1 MRSGWMLPV
10 AAVLAS
16 SWWFTTGAFATPPSD
31 DQVAGAI
38 EKFKTIKPK
47 TREEM
52 TAAANA
58 VLDGM
63 SIDELSG
70 KQLDMLG
77 DARVFGGLNAE
88 LKGKLD
94 ARATKLAEDKGA
106 DGATAASV
114 RPDLMVFPGQ
124 GSTREDNMA
133 FDAKRAGVISAAA
146 KHPGLSEALKG
157 GRAYSVFAN
166 AGTMD
171 AKKLKESG
179 LLATLAPMVTSEIP
193 ASKIRPVMQFAQT
206 AMDAEAGLD
215 QASKDKIADAIIA
228 SIDKGVPTLSDADPM
243 KNYLPKQK
251 KYFAG
256 AYVRGKLINHA
267 APKVEIT
274 WASQGTPKSFADY
287 KGKVVLID
295 FWATWCGPCVR
306 AFPHMRDLKERYK
319 DSNVEILGVT
329 SLQGYHM
336 ARTLSEGSRP
346 ERIDC
351 KDDAKKE
358 MGLMPTFVK
367 DMNMTWPIV
376 FTEESCFNPDFGVM
390 GIPHLA
396 ILDPDGKVRFNEL
409 RPSDSSIEDKIDNI
423 LKEFKM
429 KVPPAMEK
437 KHEEKQGG

>member
-1 MRSGWMLPV
+1 MRKLPI
-10 AAVLAS
+10 ALLGISMFACSLPAWAV
-16 SWWFTTGAFATPPSD
+16 PPSD
-31 DQVAGAI
+31 EQVASAV
-38 EKFKTIKPK
+38 EKFKAVKPK
-47 TREEM
+47 SREEF
-52 TAAANA
+52 TTAANA
-58 VLDGM
+58 VLEGL
-63 SIDELSG
+63 SIDELSA
-70 KQLDMLG
+70 KQLDLLG

-94 ARATKLAEDKGA
+94 ARAAKLAEDKGA
-106 DGATAASV
+106 DGAAAASV
-114 RPDLMVFPGQ
+114 RPDLMAFPGP

-133 FDAKRAGVISAAA
+133 FDAKRQEMITSAA
-146 KHPGLSEALKG
+146 KHPGLGEALKG
-157 GRAYSVFAN
+157 GRAYSIFAN
-166 AGTMD
+166 AGTME
-171 AKKLKESG
+171 AKQLKESG
-179 LLATLAPMVTSEIP
+179 LLATLSPLVTSEVP
-193 ASKIRPVMQFAQT
+193 AGKIRPVMQFAQT
-206 AMDAEAGLD
+206 AMDEEAGLD
-215 QASKDKIADAIIA
+215 QASKDKLADAVIA
-228 SIDKGVPTLSDADPM
+228 AIDKGVPTLSDADPM

-267 APKVEIT
+267 APKVDIQ
-274 WASQGTPKSFADY
+274 WASQGTPKTFADF

-336 ARTLSEGSRP
+336 ARTLSEGSKA

-376 FTEESCFNPDFGVM
+376 FTDESCFNPDFGVM

-409 RPSDSSIEDKIDNI
+409 RPGDPKLEEKIDNL